1 MTLRTSLIVIAVT
14 AAIFALGL
22 VGVVVLGKAAQAMRS
37 VVTSESARQQFVAKW
52 KPPKTLSTQ
61 ALLPERIGVMTVTNR
76 ESFERMPELGVN
88 LPGVRGVYAMPQG
101 PEVEILAFQ
110 TRPETE
116 AADREAAVDALKR
129 KQDSRSGTK
138 TFFRIN
144 DRCVYSASQPAESG
158 ELWMLSGW
166 LILFRSDREI
176 PLPFVRTYLEA
187 IAEPGR

>member
-14 AAIFALGL
+14 AAILALGF

-52 KPPKTLSTQ
+52 RAPKTLSTQ
-61 ALLPERIGVMTVTNR
+61 ALLPERIGVMTSTNR
-76 ESFERMPELGVN
+76 TSFERAPELGVN

-101 PEVEILAFQ
+101 PEVEVLACQ

-129 KQDSRSGTK
+129 KQDNRSGTK

-144 DRCVYSASQPAESG
+144 DRCVYSLSQPAESG
-158 ELWMLSGW
+158 ELWMLPGW

-187 IAEPGR
+187 IAEPDR